1 MLIAIA
7 FLCAANAGD
16 CEREALV
23 RAVVGEGATPI
34 GCLIDGEAGAA
45 GNIAL
50 AHGDDYRIVIA
61 CRRQV
66 ERP

>member
-7 FLCAANAGD
+7 FLCAANAVN
-16 CEREALV
+16 CEREAV
-23 RAVVGEGATPI
+23 ARAIVGQGATPI

-50 AHGDDYRIVIA
+50 AHGEDYRVVIA
-61 CRRQV
+61 CRRRV